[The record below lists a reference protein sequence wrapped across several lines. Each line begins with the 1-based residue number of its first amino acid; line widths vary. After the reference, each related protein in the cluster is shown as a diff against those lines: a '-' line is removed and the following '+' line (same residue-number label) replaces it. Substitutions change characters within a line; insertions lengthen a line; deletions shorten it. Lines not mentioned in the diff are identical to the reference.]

1 MFNNKET
8 LVLVDGSSYLY
19 RAFHAIRELHNRK
32 GEPTNA
38 LYGVLNMLKKL
49 EESKPV
55 HQGAFILDSKG
66 KNFRHQICASY
77 KATRKPMPDALR
89 PQVTWVVELVALL
102 GWKVLM
108 VDAVEADDVI
118 ATLSQLGKKH
128 HMHVLISSGDKDL
141 TQLVDS
147 NTTVINTMKDEILD
161 PEGVEKKFGIKPEQM
176 RDYLTLVGD
185 TSDNIRGVDQ
195 CGPKTAVKWL
205 KKYGSLSG
213 IFEHLHEIKGK
224 IGEKLQE
231 ATAWL
236 PTSQKLL
243 TLKEDVPLQKYLPN
257 GLQDLKKGS
266 PKWAELLPAFERFE
280 FKKWFQEAQTHVG
293 KGVFLEGSKNY
304 PHRYEAI
311 THDQAFADL
320 LKRLN
325 TASEV
330 GIDTESTS
338 LDEMKARLVGISFSF
353 QEGEGFYLPLQYHL
367 SEPDISLDGEKALLK
382 LKPYLEKSS
391 LKKIGQNLK
400 YDQHVFANHNIE
412 LKGIYGDSMLAS
424 YLVESQHGH
433 GLDELAERHL
443 GIKTLTYEELCGK
456 GSKAIGFADVP
467 LKEATEYAAQDA
479 DLSLRLEKKLVALMD
494 EQQQQ
499 LYRQLELPLL
509 DILFAME
516 RAGVLLDKKE
526 LQQQSRELSQRILM
540 IEEQVYKK
548 VGHSFNLSSPKQLQ
562 EVLFDELAIPT
573 TGLKKTPTGGI
584 STNEAVLAELALRY
598 EVPALILGYRSLAK
612 LKDTYTDKLPML
624 TDEEGRVHTTY
635 AQAITKTGR
644 LSSTQPN
651 LQNIPIRTPEGR
663 RIRKAFI
670 APADHLLLSADYSQ
684 IELRIVAHLSA
695 DKNLIA
701 AFKEGEDVHRATAA
715 QVFHTTA
722 DKVTSEERRYAKT
735 INFGLI
741 YGKSAY
747 GLSKDLGISQ
757 EKARQFIGR
766 YFEKYPGV
774 ARYME
779 ETKKRAHE
787 KGYVETLFGRRIYLP
802 EIYADNATIR
812 KGAERTAINAPVQGT
827 AADLVKEAMI
837 AVQNFLQ
844 QENLKSRML
853 MQVHD
858 ELILEVPEQEQ
869 TIVKNKIKDL
879 MEQVADWAVPLVV
892 DLGLG
897 PDWQNAHS

>member
-879 MEQVADWAVPLVV
+879 MEQMADWAVPLVV

>member
-612 LKDTYTDKLPML
+612 LKDTYTC
-624 TDEEGRVHTTY
+624 
-635 AQAITKTGR
+635 
-644 LSSTQPN
+644 
-651 LQNIPIRTPEGR
+651 
-663 RIRKAFI
+663 
-670 APADHLLLSADYSQ
+670 LLY
-684 IELRIVAHLSA
+684 
-695 DKNLIA
+695 
-701 AFKEGEDVHRATAA
+701 
-715 QVFHTTA
+715 
-722 DKVTSEERRYAKT
+722 TSPSPR
-735 INFGLI
+735 
-741 YGKSAY
+741 
-747 GLSKDLGISQ
+747 D
-757 EKARQFIGR
+757 
-766 YFEKYPGV
+766 
-774 ARYME
+774 
-779 ETKKRAHE
+779 
-787 KGYVETLFGRRIYLP
+787 
-802 EIYADNATIR
+802 
-812 KGAERTAINAPVQGT
+812 
-827 AADLVKEAMI
+827 
-837 AVQNFLQ
+837 
-844 QENLKSRML
+844 
-853 MQVHD
+853 
-858 ELILEVPEQEQ
+858 
-869 TIVKNKIKDL
+869 
-879 MEQVADWAVPLVV
+879 
-892 DLGLG
+892 
-897 PDWQNAHS
+897 